1 MYYSTKPSVMHY
13 LVALALTV
21 GRYQLVLAANDWQI
35 PCVQG
40 QCSWDLPSDSGASG
54 TLQIV
59 CFLSHIPLRAFKHT
73 LTITPVGLQYIDL
86 RSHLRGRMEYH
97 AL

>member
-1 MYYSTKPSVMHY
+1 MHY

-21 GRYQLVLAANDWQI
+21 CSCQFVLAANDWLV

-40 QCSWDLPSDSGASG
+40 QCSWDLPTSGASG

-59 CFLSHIPLRAFKHT
+59 RVQSHILTFPHRRAFKVH
-73 LTITPVGLQYIDL
+73 
-86 RSHLRGRMEYH
+86 
-97 AL
+97 